1 MCAQQ
6 FGRANTRFYDLG
18 CSRGAAIAAMLRRK
32 PTDTVVIGVDT
43 SEDMLQIARS
53 ELHGHIQR
61 DEVRLHEADITDY
74 PIENASLVAMN
85 YTLQFISE
93 QARRPLL
100 QRIYDGL
107 VDGGALV
114 LSEKVI
120 GDERTQPILEALHLA
135 LSAIKATAS
144 LRSRKNGRFCSTCSF
159 QNRSSS
165 MSLAWRTLDLLRRC

>member
-1 MCAQQ
+1 
-6 FGRANTRFYDLG
+6 
-18 CSRGAAIAAMLRRK
+18 
-32 PTDTVVIGVDT
+32 
-43 SEDMLQIARS
+43 
-53 ELHGHIQR
+53 
-61 DEVRLHEADITDY
+61 
-74 PIENASLVAMN
+74 MN

-135 LSAIKATAS
+135 FKRDQGYSELEIAQNER
-144 LRSRKNGRFCSTCSF
+144 LCSTCSF

-165 MSLAWRTLDLLRRC
+165 MSLA